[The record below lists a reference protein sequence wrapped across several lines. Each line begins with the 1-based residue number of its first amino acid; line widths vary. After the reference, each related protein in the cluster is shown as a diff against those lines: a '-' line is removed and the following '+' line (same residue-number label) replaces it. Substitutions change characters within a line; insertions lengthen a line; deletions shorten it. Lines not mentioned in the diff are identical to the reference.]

1 MKVSPPAASQIDTEE
16 CYFRTRP
23 LNCSAPYTWTTH
35 AAHTDADKLT
45 FKGKLCT
52 CQFCVIYAPVR
63 VPFSLHSAPQRKRQQ
78 PLEEH
83 VTLEAPL
90 DLLFHFP
97 SNKAKFLFKSA
108 AHKNPQKQ
116 AQIGNRLFFFHKCI
130 INCKKFTFLLLV
142 LYSSVSNLNLP
153 FQTFSDTA
161 PTHQFPTIFIIE

>member
-23 LNCSAPYTWTTH
+23 LNCSAPYTSTTH

-45 FKGKLCT
+45 FKRKLCP
-52 CQFCVIYAPVR
+52 CQFCVISAPAR
-63 VPFSLHSAPQRKRQQ
+63 VPFSLHPAPQRKRQQ

-108 AHKNPQKQ
+108 AHKKSTETGSNQQ
-116 AQIGNRLFFFHKCI
+116 QIVFFSMNVLLIAKSWLFYFWFC
-130 INCKKFTFLLLV
+130 TV
-142 LYSSVSNLNLP
+142 LC
-153 FQTFSDTA
+153 Q
-161 PTHQFPTIFIIE
+161 I

>member
-23 LNCSAPYTWTTH
+23 LNCSAPYTSTTH

-45 FKGKLCT
+45 FKRKCCT
-52 CQFCVIYAPVR
+52 CQFCVICAPAR
-63 VPFSLHSAPQRKRQQ
+63 VPFSLHPAPQRKRQQ

-90 DLLFHFP
+90 NLLFHFP

-116 AQIGNRLFFFHKCI
+116 AQISNRLVFFM
-130 INCKKFTFLLLV
+130 NALLIAK
-142 LYSSVSNLNLP
+142 S
-153 FQTFSDTA
+153 
-161 PTHQFPTIFIIE
+161 